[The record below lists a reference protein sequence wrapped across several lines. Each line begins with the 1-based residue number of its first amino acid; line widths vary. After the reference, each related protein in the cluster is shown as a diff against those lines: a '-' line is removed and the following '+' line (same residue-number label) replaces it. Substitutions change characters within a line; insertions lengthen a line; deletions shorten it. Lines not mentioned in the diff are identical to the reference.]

1 MNKPNAVCRYVNGLE
16 NVAMKILQ
24 EAREAKNNP
33 QSPGFI
39 ERNKFKKIAIT
50 ATRILEDVKYLV
62 ESPMSKHAIMIT
74 SMGERALK
82 KWEKSKK

>member
-1 MNKPNAVCRYVNGLE
+1 MDKLNAVRRYLSGLE

-39 ERNKFKKIAIT
+39 ERNKFKKIVVT
-50 ATRILEDVKYLV
+50 ATRVLEDVKYLV
-62 ESPMSKHAIMIT
+62 ESPISKHAVMIT
-74 SMGERALK
+74 SMGEKALQ